1 MNPHQKLLS
10 AIFGPKPGEEGPQDQ
25 GLIRRMMDVR
35 EASVLAEAAKADAE
49 FAEWAGGEIR
59 PALFYNMPVAVV
71 VKDGGI
77 QQVHRTQ
84 DGFGLS
90 TLSDMDI
97 KHLEVL
103 GDE

>member
-25 GLIRRMMDVR
+25 GLIRRIMDVR

-59 PALFYNMPVAVV
+59 PALFYGMPAAVCLKGDQV
-71 VKDGGI
+71 
-77 QQVHRTQ
+77 QQVHRMQ

-90 TLSDMDI
+90 TLSDMDL

>member
-1 MNPHQKLLS
+1 MNPHEKLLS

-25 GLIRRMMDVR
+25 GLIRRKMDVR
-35 EASVLAEAAKADAE
+35 EASVLAEAAKADTE
-49 FAEWAGGEIR
+49 FAEWVGGEIK
-59 PALFYNMPVAVV
+59 PALFYGMPAAFVL
-71 VKDGGI
+71 KDGDA
-77 QQVHRTQ
+77 QQIHRMQ

-90 TLSDMDI
+90 TLSDMDL

>member
-59 PALFYNMPVAVV
+59 PALFYSMPAAVCLKGDQV
-71 VKDGGI
+71 
-77 QQVHRTQ
+77 QQVHQ
-84 DGFGLS
+84 VEDGFGLS

>member
-25 GLIRRMMDVR
+25 GLIRRMMDVK
-35 EASVLAEAAKADAE
+35 EASVLAEAAKA
-49 FAEWAGGEIR
+49 GGEIR
-59 PALFYNMPVAVV
+59 PALFYGMPAAVCLKGDQV
-71 VKDGGI
+71 
-77 QQVHRTQ
+77 QQVHRMQ

-90 TLSDMDI
+90 TLSDMDL